1 MRLIGAHRKERI
13 NMAPDLAHQI
23 LDTPWQKQKYAMYW
37 NIKKI
42 INKSFQS
49 FRFLDTYSLKAKAI
63 LDLLKWSVINIA
75 PLTLNSVCNAFDGL
89 MGR

>member
-42 INKSFQS
+42 SIYHFSHSDFWFGHLQ
-49 FRFLDTYSLKAKAI
+49 FE
-63 LDLLKWSVINIA
+63 V
-75 PLTLNSVCNAFDGL
+75 
-89 MGR
+89 

>member
-37 NIKKI
+37 NIKI
-42 INKSFQS
+42 ISINNLS
-49 FRFLDTYSLKAKAI
+49 FRFLDTYSLKAK
-63 LDLLKWSVINIA
+63 
-75 PLTLNSVCNAFDGL
+75 
-89 MGR
+89 

>member
-37 NIKKI
+37 NIKIKS
-42 INKSFQS
+42 INHLS
-49 FRFLDTYSLKAKAI
+49 FRFLDTYNLKAKAI
-63 LDLLKWSVINIA
+63 LDLMKWPVINFA
-75 PLTLNSVCNAFDGL
+75 PLT
-89 MGR
+89 

>member
-42 INKSFQS
+42 SINHFSH
-49 FRFLDTYSLKAKAI
+49 RFLDTHSLRPKAI
-63 LDLLKWSVINIA
+63 FYLLKWSVINIA

>member
-37 NIKKI
+37 NIK
-42 INKSFQS
+42 INSINHLS
-49 FRFLDTYSLKAKAI
+49 FRFLDTYNLKAKAI
-63 LDLLKWSVINIA
+63 LDLIDIA
-75 PLTLNSVCNAFDGL
+75 PLRGHSHITSAAITRQGKSEC
-89 MGR
+89 

>member
-37 NIKKI
+37 NIKNI
-42 INKSFQS
+42 SINDFSHSDFGTS
-49 FRFLDTYSLKAKAI
+49 T
-63 LDLLKWSVINIA
+63 V
-75 PLTLNSVCNAFDGL
+75 
-89 MGR
+89 